1 MVSCTDKPRGAAGSP
16 GSLALNSQNQPGLVI
31 LGEGVRRLPAS
42 IPATQPVPK
51 PLFCPYGVC
60 CSMRV
65 EFSSLLIII
74 PMYEAQDRSW
84 PGNHSDQRG
93 SEGGLSSRNPLTHA
107 PGWWES
113 RDGLHRPTGTS
124 RFRAETPPRT
134 RVQTH
139 SLAHTLL
146 FAEHAQRSCTAT
158 VHKRLANPI
167 RTQPGLVQPA
177 NGEADQTRRGQ
188 GLKPHSQ
195 EGIPGLRLSQQ
206 FILLHLMEGLGR

>member
-124 RFRAETPPRT
+124 RFRAETPPGQESKLT
-134 RVQTH
+134 AWPT
-139 SLAHTLL
+139 
-146 FAEHAQRSCTAT
+146 RSCLQSTL
-158 VHKRLANPI
+158 RD
-167 RTQPGLVQPA
+167 PA
-177 NGEADQTRRGQ
+177 LPRYTNGWQIPSA
-188 GLKPHSQ
+188 HS
-195 EGIPGLRLSQQ
+195 PALCSQQ
-206 FILLHLMEGLGR
+206 MGRLIKQDGARG